1 MNKIISETP
10 DKWVILKMPN
20 GTGYKV
26 FATWAGGYLDGDR
39 WKLNSGI
46 KSVES
51 EGDYYLFEGFSGS
64 WYKCHKKGYGI
75 MTSYGQGVLNSI
87 IDKAKLSGVTIE
99 VIDEDNLNG
108 VLRDLKLNDLL

>member
-99 VIDEDNLNG
+99 VIDEDSLNS
-108 VLRDLKLNDLL
+108 VLRDLKLNDLV